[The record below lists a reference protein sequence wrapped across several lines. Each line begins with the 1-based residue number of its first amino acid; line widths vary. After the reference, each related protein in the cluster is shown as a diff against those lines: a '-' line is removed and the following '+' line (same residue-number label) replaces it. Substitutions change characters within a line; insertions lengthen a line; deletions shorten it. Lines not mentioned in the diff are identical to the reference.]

1 MTKRKFLLKRRPHI
15 QEVVVTDLGTLITN
29 LPLEQQAIKAKCFHP
44 SGVFTE
50 FKKEEIEQS
59 IPDRFEKI
67 AQMYPDRLAVKTKE
81 HALTYGAV
89 NEAANRLAQALLSK
103 QGQEAEPI
111 AVLLDQDTQVIIGI
125 LGVLKA
131 GKICVAL
138 DPSHPRARIDYVLEN
153 TTARLVVTN
162 SQNLS
167 SAAELVHGK
176 CHLMNIDEIDSNFCA
191 ENVGLSISPDAFA
204 YLLYTSGSTG
214 QPKGVIQNHRN
225 LLHHIRVGYT
235 NSLHICAE
243 DRIALFASCSGGQGL
258 KTAFCALLNG
268 AALYIRNLKEEGI
281 TDLASWLITEKISIY
296 ISAATVFRSF
306 VSTLSGAEEFPE
318 LRLIKLGSEPVRKTD
333 VKLFKEHF
341 SPECILVNWLT
352 STETGNFVHYF
363 IDKKTEITGDLVPV
377 GYAVEDVEFLLL
389 DDAGRELGINHIGE
403 IAVRSRYISPGYWQ
417 RPDLTQAKFLSGPA
431 GEDRRIYLTGDLG
444 RMLPDGCLEHL
455 GRKDFRVKIRG
466 FGVQLEEVEKTL
478 RGHPTVRE
486 AIVEARMG
494 ESKDARLIAYIV
506 PDQTQSLT
514 TTELRRLLQS
524 KLPDYMIPSAFVFLE
539 ALPLS
544 PNGKVDRRSLPP
556 PGRSR
561 PELDTAFVAPRTPVE
576 EELARIWVEV
586 LSIDQVGV
594 YDNFLELGGHSLA
607 ATQVI
612 SRAIKKFE
620 FELPVQF
627 LFQAPTVA
635 QMAAAIGESRAKKL
649 DAQDLDRILTDV
661 ESLSENE
668 ARQFLAQGKPK
679 RN

>member
-1 MTKRKFLLKRRPHI
+1 
-15 QEVVVTDLGTLITN
+15 
-29 LPLEQQAIKAKCFHP
+29 
-44 SGVFTE
+44 
-50 FKKEEIEQS
+50 
-59 IPDRFEKI
+59 
-67 AQMYPDRLAVKTKE
+67 
-81 HALTYGAV
+81 
-89 NEAANRLAQALLSK
+89 
-103 QGQEAEPI
+103 
-111 AVLLDQDTQVIIGI
+111 
-125 LGVLKA
+125 
-131 GKICVAL
+131 
-138 DPSHPRARIDYVLEN
+138 
-153 TTARLVVTN
+153 
-162 SQNLS
+162 
-167 SAAELVHGK
+167 
-176 CHLMNIDEIDSNFCA
+176 
-191 ENVGLSISPDAFA
+191 
-204 YLLYTSGSTG
+204 
-214 QPKGVIQNHRN
+214 
-225 LLHHIRVGYT
+225 
-235 NSLHICAE
+235 
-243 DRIALFASCSGGQGL
+243 
-258 KTAFCALLNG
+258 
-268 AALYIRNLKEEGI
+268 
-281 TDLASWLITEKISIY
+281 
-296 ISAATVFRSF
+296 
-306 VSTLSGAEEFPE
+306 
-318 LRLIKLGSEPVRKTD
+318 
-333 VKLFKEHF
+333 
-341 SPECILVNWLT
+341 
-352 STETGNFVHYF
+352 
-363 IDKKTEITGDLVPV
+363 
-377 GYAVEDVEFLLL
+377 
-389 DDAGRELGINHIGE
+389 
-403 IAVRSRYISPGYWQ
+403 
-417 RPDLTQAKFLSGPA
+417 
-431 GEDRRIYLTGDLG
+431 
-444 RMLPDGCLEHL
+444 MLPDGCLEHL

-612 SRAIKKFE
+612 SRVIKKFE

-668 ARQFLAQGKPK
+668 ARQFLAQGNPK